1 MLVLGKLPVLGRP
14 LIIVGQGPT
23 ALAVS
28 AGGAIWTFFSLSSV
42 IPYGTFRQYFS
53 LLESFSDHPPCQRQT
68 DSGQTITTNHKRNN
82 TLGGGRVVRWSMVN
96 FQCRGVLQFGL

>member
-1 MLVLGKLPVLGRP
+1 MLGRP

-53 LLESFSDHPPCQRQT
+53 LLESFSDHPNVKDKQT
-68 DSGQTITTNHKRNN
+68 ADKRA
-82 TLGGGRVVRWSMVN
+82 RW
-96 FQCRGVLQFGL
+96 GVQ